1 MELRDYG
8 TALRRYWTTWV
19 GLALAGVLVALTVVL
34 VSTPTYQATAQVF
47 VASTGGEGTSGA
59 QFVNQRVTTYPDVAR
74 SRTVLGSVIE
84 ELGIQES
91 FADLRARVAAVNPPD
106 TSQID
111 ISVSDEDPEEAA
123 AIADA
128 VAQEFGLAVELLERT
143 RDGESPVDLT
153 VTNPAT
159 VPTSPVFPQPGLL
172 LLLGLVVGLA
182 LGAAAAVVRS
192 RTDTRLHTGDDVRAA
207 WGAGA
212 EDLPVHAPPAGRRG
226 RRRPATLLARRLEPL
241 AERQSLRVVAVTA
254 APDDEAAARS
264 VIDEVAAELTAWGVS
279 ATSGRP
285 VPGIRAGATGGT
297 GVRLAV
303 SPPPGPLREW
313 RRLAVEHDGVVLV
326 VRAGRIDGAHL
337 REIRTVLT
345 AADVRLLAV
354 VLVPRRRSARRSRAA
369 VVRPAPSPRPGTE
382 TLAVEDDAVL
392 TGR

>member
-8 TALRRYWTTWV
+8 TALRRYWATWI

-84 ELGIQES
+84 ELGVEES
-91 FADLRARVAAVNPPD
+91 VADLRARVAAVNPPD

-128 VAQEFGLAVELLERT
+128 VAQEFGLAVEVLERT
-143 RDGESPVDLT
+143 RDGVSPVDLT
-153 VTNPAT
+153 VTDPAT
-159 VPTSPVFPQPGLL
+159 VPTSPVFPQPALL

-192 RTDTRLHTGDDVRAA
+192 RTDTRLYTEDDVRSA

-212 EDLPVHAPPAGRRG
+212 EDLPVHAPSAGRRG
-226 RRRPATLLARRLEPL
+226 RGRPATLLARRL
-241 AERQSLRVVAVTA
+241 
-254 APDDEAAARS
+254 
-264 VIDEVAAELTAWGVS
+264 
-279 ATSGRP
+279 
-285 VPGIRAGATGGT
+285 
-297 GVRLAV
+297 
-303 SPPPGPLREW
+303 
-313 RRLAVEHDGVVLV
+313 
-326 VRAGRIDGAHL
+326 
-337 REIRTVLT
+337 
-345 AADVRLLAV
+345 
-354 VLVPRRRSARRSRAA
+354 
-369 VVRPAPSPRPGTE
+369 
-382 TLAVEDDAVL
+382 
-392 TGR
+392 

>member
-8 TALRRYWTTWV
+8 TALRRYWRTWI

-34 VSTPTYQATAQVF
+34 VSTPTYRATAQVF

-84 ELGIQES
+84 DLGIQES
-91 FADLRARVAAVNPPD
+91 FADLRVRVAAVNPPD

-111 ISVSDEDPEEAA
+111 ISVSDEDPEQAA

-128 VAQEFGLAVELLERT
+128 VAQEFGLAVERLERT

-153 VTNPAT
+153 VTDPAT

-192 RTDTRLHTGDDVRAA
+192 RTDTRLYTEDDVRSA

-212 EDLPVHAPPAGRRG
+212 EDLPVSAPSGTRRG
-226 RRRPATLLARRLEPL
+226 RPETLLARRLEPL
-241 AERQSLRVVAVTA
+241 AEGQPLRVMVMPA
-254 APDDEAAARS
+254 APEDEAVARS
-264 VIDEVAAELTAWGVS
+264 LVDEVAAELTSWGVP
-279 ATSGRP
+279 AVSGRP
-285 VPGIRAGATGGT
+285 VPGNRADAAQGADI
-297 GVRLAV
+297 RLAV
-303 SPPPGPLREW
+303 SPLPGPLREW
-313 RRLAVEHDGVVLV
+313 RRVAGQCDGVVLV
-326 VRAGRIDGAHL
+326 LGVGRIEGGELH
-337 REIRTVLT
+337 EIRTVLT
-345 AADVRLLAV
+345 AADLRLLAV
-354 VLVPRRRSARRSRAA
+354 VLVPRRRAGRRATTA
-369 VVRPAPSPRPGTE
+369 EGMGTVPPPRPGGVTPAIE
-382 TLAVEDDAVL
+382 GGTVL
-392 TGR
+392 TRR